1 MPTVKYTKLK
11 KVLAIILTAL
21 QIPLLWL
28 WKITY
33 DAIELD
39 SHTMEVTPDGGFAL
53 VFKWEQFG
61 SAVLLYLPV
70 ILSLVACLVLSVLG
84 MITILRKKK
93 MGIPTVCFYAVTM
106 VACGVLWYAFSRPYI
121 IVGLDHVNFVELC
134 EYTLLRTLGLP
145 SVDMFYRLQPIKF
158 IFLGLHIAV
167 STTLCGLGIADLVRR
182 KKTPSAT
189 EDEVLYEVKPL

>member
-1 MPTVKYTKLK
+1 MPLVKLK
-11 KVLAIILTAL
+11 KALAIALAAL

-39 SHTMEVTPDGGFAL
+39 SHVLDVIDGSYCM

-61 SAVLLYLPV
+61 SAILLYLPV
-70 ILSLVACLVLSVLG
+70 ILSLLVCLVLSVLG
-84 MITILRKKK
+84 MIIILRKKS
-93 MGIPTVCFYAVTM
+93 MGLTTVCFYAVTM

-121 IVGLDHVNFVELC
+121 IVGLDHVNFFELC
-134 EYTLLRTLGLP
+134 EFTLFRTLGLS
-145 SVDMFYRLQPIKF
+145 SVDMFYRLQTIKF
-158 IFLGLHIAV
+158 IFLGLHMAG
-167 STTLCGLGIADLVRR
+167 SGALCALGIVDLVRR

-189 EDEVLYEVKPL
+189 EDEALYEVKPL